1 MTRPAQTGLR
11 GQSVLEKR
19 YYYQSFTRLVDLIRL
34 FRGQE
39 RFLIPRTM
47 ILHREQSRGH
57 GQPRRPR
64 RRSVTRTREGG
75 GSGRRPGERGA

>member
-11 GQSVLEKR
+11 GQSVLGKR
-19 YYYQSFTRLVDLIRL
+19 YYIFIRLADLIRL

-39 RFLIPRTM
+39 RFLIPRTT

-64 RRSVTRTREGG
+64 RWSVTRTREGG
-75 GSGRRPGERGA
+75 GSGRRPGEKGE